1 MQILTRGVEEE
12 SFLVDRPSRTPWTVR
27 SAPPGARSEPS
38 TRRLRRPTDVVGPLA
53 ETIATA

>member
-27 SAPPGARSEPS
+27 SAPPGARSETS
-38 TRRLRRPTDVVGPLA
+38 ARRLRRPTDVVGPLA
-53 ETIATA
+53 ETADTA